1 MRCQT
6 RVRAAAAGSATLHI
20 ALSNIAASTLHVA
33 SDDEDDVDEYAAF
46 SSKNASAC
54 YRLPVRMAHAQQNFE
69 KNKIILQNTQS

>member
-1 MRCQT
+1 VRCPT

-54 YRLPVRMAHAQQNFE
+54 LTRVIDCRYAWRMRNR
-69 KNKIILQNTQS
+69 ILKKTK